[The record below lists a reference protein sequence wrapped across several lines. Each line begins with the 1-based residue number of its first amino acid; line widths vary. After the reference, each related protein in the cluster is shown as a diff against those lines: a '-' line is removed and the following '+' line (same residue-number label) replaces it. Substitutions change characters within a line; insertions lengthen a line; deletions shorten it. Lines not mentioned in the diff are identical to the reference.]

1 MPTCENE
8 AGAENSVCPR
18 YKRLPTDVWRLKE
31 KPVKKTIVQWFLA
44 VAVLLFFQNHLY
56 AQRNPRA
63 TAKFEKAGK
72 YVMVEYGRPSLKGRD
87 MLAQLQPG
95 KVWRMGADK
104 STTFTSNTNLSFA
117 KVSIPQ
123 GSYSLW
129 LRKIND
135 EAFELVFNKTTGQWG
150 TEHDVTQDFAS
161 VPLTREQNTQNV
173 EQFTINLREAPKGGE
188 LELTW
193 GTLILKAPFTLK

>member
-1 MPTCENE
+1 M
-8 AGAENSVCPR
+8 
-18 YKRLPTDVWRLKE
+18 
-31 KPVKKTIVQWFLA
+31 KKIMTQWSL
-44 VAVLLFFQNHLY
+44 VVSSLLIFQIHLY
-56 AQRNPRA
+56 AQRNPRT

-87 MLAQLQPG
+87 MLTQLQPG
-95 KVWRMGADK
+95 KLWRMGADK
-104 STTFTSNTNLSFA
+104 STTFTSNTNLSFN

-129 LRKIND
+129 LRKVDD
-135 EAFELVFNKTTGQWG
+135 ETFQLVFNRTTGQWG

-161 VPLTREQNTQNV
+161 VLLTREQSSQNV
-173 EQFTINLREAPKGGE
+173 EQFTISLKEAPKGGE

-193 GTLILKAPFTLK
+193 GTVVLKAPFQFK

>member
-1 MPTCENE
+1 M
-8 AGAENSVCPR
+8 
-18 YKRLPTDVWRLKE
+18 
-31 KPVKKTIVQWFLA
+31 KKIMAQSLVVSALMI
-44 VAVLLFFQNHLY
+44 FQNHLY

-63 TAKFEKAGK
+63 TAKYDKAGK
-72 YVMVEYGRPSLKGRD
+72 YVMVEYGRPSLKGRE

-95 KVWRMGADK
+95 KLWRMGADK
-104 STTFTSNTNLSFA
+104 STTFTSNTNLSIA

-129 LRKIND
+129 LRKIDD
-135 EAFELVFNKTTGQWG
+135 ETFQLVFNKTTGQWG

-173 EQFTINLREAPKGGE
+173 EQFTINLKEAAKGGE

-193 GTLILKAPFTLK
+193 GKLILKAPFTLK

>member
-1 MPTCENE
+1 M
-8 AGAENSVCPR
+8 
-18 YKRLPTDVWRLKE
+18 
-31 KPVKKTIVQWFLA
+31 KKIAAQCSLV
-44 VAVLLFFQNHLY
+44 VLSLLIFEIQLY

-63 TAKFEKAGK
+63 TAKFEKAGT

-95 KVWRMGADK
+95 KLWRMGADK

-129 LRKIND
+129 LRKIDD
-135 EAFELVFNKTTGQWG
+135 ETFQLVFNKTTGQWG

-161 VPLTREQNTQNV
+161 VLLTREQNSQNV
-173 EQFTINLREAPKGGE
+173 EQFTINLKEAPKGGE

-193 GTLILKAPFTLK
+193 GTLILKAPFHFK

>member
-1 MPTCENE
+1 MKQEQRIRCVLGTNVYQRMSRYYKEN
-8 AGAENSVCPR
+8 
-18 YKRLPTDVWRLKE
+18 
-31 KPVKKTIVQWFLA
+31 PVKKTIVQWSLA
-44 VAVLLFFQNHLY
+44 VSVLLFFQNHLY

-129 LRKIND
+129 LRKI
-135 EAFELVFNKTTGQWG
+135 
-150 TEHDVTQDFAS
+150 
-161 VPLTREQNTQNV
+161 
-173 EQFTINLREAPKGGE
+173 
-188 LELTW
+188 
-193 GTLILKAPFTLK
+193 